1 MNVFELI
8 ATLFAFTYVV
18 FQILQ
23 KKMMWYL
30 SIVTA
35 VMYFWVYFSNSL
47 YAMAAVQTYLIC
59 AGIYGIISWTQ
70 SKNNVEA
77 AGGDSRVVYRKFDW
91 KVGAV
96 SIALSVAVFFILQHV
111 LRISNDAHP
120 WMDAALA
127 TNTMLATFY
136 TGRQYLV
143 SWIMW
148 FVADAVSVVFYLK
161 CGMYP
166 TAVLF
171 TAYVVMAVLG
181 YMNWKKHGVREDL
194 VTHTEQ

>member
-1 MNVFELI
+1 MNTFELI
-8 ATLFAFTYVV
+8 ATLFAFTYVI

-35 VMYFWVYFSNSL
+35 VMYLWVYFSNSL
-47 YAMAAVQTYLIC
+47 FAMAVVQIYLIC
-59 AGIYGIISWTQ
+59 AGVYGILSWTQ

-77 AGGDSRVVYRKFDW
+77 AGGDSRVVYRKFDK
-91 KVGAV
+91 KVGV
-96 SIALSVAVFFILQHV
+96 ISIALSLAVFFVLQYV
-111 LRISNDAHP
+111 LRISHDAHP

-136 TGRQYLV
+136 TGRQYMV

-148 FVADAVSVVFYLK
+148 FVADVVSVVFYFK

-166 TAVLF
+166 TSVLF
-171 TAYVVMAVLG
+171 AAYVVMAVLG
-181 YMNWKKHGVREDL
+181 YINWKKHGVREDL
-194 VTHTEQ
+194 VAQKEL